1 MGLSAETAIVTGGA
15 RGIGLAIARRL
26 AADGRRVAVWDRDL
40 APLAK
45 LPDAPAAHAEAVN
58 VADYAAVAAAAEA
71 AIAALGHVDILVNN
85 AGVNGPTLPTW
96 DYPLADWDRVLRVDL
111 TGVFY
116 CCRALLPHMR
126 GRKYGRIV
134 NIASV
139 AAKEGSPNAAAYAA
153 AKAGVVGFTKA
164 LAKEV
169 IMDGITVNCVTPAMA
184 ETELLAE
191 MSPEYI
197 AAIKAKMLMGRLC
210 TVEEIA
216 DITAFAASR
225 ACSFTTGSV
234 FDVSGGRAMY

>member
-1 MGLSAETAIVTGGA
+1 MSAAEETAIVTGGA
-15 RGIGLAIARRL
+15 RGIGLAIAKRL
-26 AADGRRVAVWDRDL
+26 AADGRRVAVWDLDL
-40 APLAK
+40 APLAAHPE
-45 LPDAPAAHAEAVN
+45 LPVAHAEAVN
-58 VADYAAVAAAAEA
+58 VADHAAVAAAAEA
-71 AIAALGHVDILVNN
+71 TIAALGHVDILVNN
-85 AGVNGPTLPTW
+85 AGVNGPTRSVW
-96 DYPLADWDRVLRVDL
+96 DYPLADWDKVLAVDL
-111 TGVFY
+111 SGVFY

-126 GRKYGRIV
+126 ERQYGRIV

-153 AKAGVVGFTKA
+153 AKAGVIGFTKA

-169 IMDGITVNCVTPAMA
+169 IRDGITANCVTPAMA
-184 ETELLAE
+184 ETDLLAE
-191 MSPEYI
+191 MTPEYI

-210 TVEEIA
+210 SVEEIA

>member
-1 MGLSAETAIVTGGA
+1 MTDGVETAIVTGGA

-26 AADGRRVAVWDRDL
+26 AADGRRIAVWDLDL
-40 APLAK
+40 APLGRQS
-45 LPDAPAAHAEAVN
+45 DFTVTHAETVD
-58 VADYAAVAAAAEA
+58 VADYTAVEAAARRT
-71 AIAALGHVDILVNN
+71 IAALGHIDILVNN

-96 DYPLADWDRVLRVDL
+96 DYPLTAWDKVLAVDL

-116 CCRALLPHMR
+116 CCRALVPHMR
-126 GRKYGRIV
+126 GRRYGRIV

-153 AKAGVVGFTKA
+153 AKAGVIGFTKA

-169 IMDGITVNCVTPAMA
+169 ILDGITANCVTPAMA
-184 ETELLAE
+184 ETDLLAE
-191 MSPEYI
+191 MTPEYI

-210 TVEEIA
+210 TVAEIA
-216 DITAFAASR
+216 DIVAFAASR